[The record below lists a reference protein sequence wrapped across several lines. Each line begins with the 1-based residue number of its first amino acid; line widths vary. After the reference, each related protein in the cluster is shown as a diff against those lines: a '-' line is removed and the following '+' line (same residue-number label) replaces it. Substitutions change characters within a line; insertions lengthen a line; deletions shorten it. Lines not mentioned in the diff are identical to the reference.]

1 MKWQQ
6 EEYYFFYQQRP
17 HNGFS
22 RNEIR
27 QQILAKQASIKLHEI
42 PEDWSEDCID
52 FINRLLQRKPEQRLG
67 FHGADELKNHPWIKD
82 LNWKKLA
89 SRDI

>member
-1 MKWQQ
+1 
-6 EEYYFFYQQRP
+6 
-17 HNGFS
+17 
-22 RNEIR
+22 
-27 QQILAKQASIKLHEI
+27 LHEI